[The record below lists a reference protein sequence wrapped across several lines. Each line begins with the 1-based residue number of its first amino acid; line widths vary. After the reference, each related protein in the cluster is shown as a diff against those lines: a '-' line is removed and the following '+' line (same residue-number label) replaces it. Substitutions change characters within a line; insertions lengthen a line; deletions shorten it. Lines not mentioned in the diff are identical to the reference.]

1 MNDEYMILA
10 LQKDKPTAQTI
21 ADKLD
26 ILIGDITVKCAMGTE
41 TSVDVESYVNNKIIF
56 LIYNMT
62 QPANESLMQLLFI
75 CDAIKKEG
83 AHYIYLIT
91 SYLPYT
97 KIRTDVEYKL
107 NFSLVTRFFEE
118 VSIDKIYTFGLYNPK
133 ITYYTKI
140 PIYNI
145 PVSTIFGKVLEDNF
159 SNNKNLIVTC
169 IDHEMQDS
177 ARDVAKKINTK
188 TIFPVKEFNNNKPEF
203 EIYEEVNGKEIL
215 IVSDS
220 INTGEN
226 IVNYSNYLTFK
237 GARNI
242 SVLCTHGIMRKEAI
256 SLIEKSII
264 KQIYTITHIFP
275 KSDKVKLIPITKIV
289 EEIIKR
295 TIENKNIKPVLK
307 WFKYVS

>member
-1 MNDEYMILA
+1 MNEEYMILA

-26 ILIGDITVKCAMGTE
+26 IPIGDINVKFAMGTE
-41 TSVDVESYVNNKIIF
+41 TSVDVQSYVNNKTIF
-56 LIYNMT
+56 LIYNIT

-83 AHYIYLIT
+83 AQYIYLIT

-97 KIRTDVEYKL
+97 KIRIDVQQKL

-118 VSIDKIYTFGLYNPK
+118 VSIDKIYAFGLYNPK

-140 PIYNI
+140 PLYNI
-145 PVSTIFGKVLEDNF
+145 PVSIIFAKILEDNF
-159 SNNKNLIVTC
+159 SNNKDLIVTC
-169 IDHEMQDS
+169 IDHEMQDA
-177 ARDVAKKINTK
+177 ARDVAKKINAR
-188 TIFPVKEFNNNKPEF
+188 TIFPVKDFSNNKPEF

-220 INTGEN
+220 VNTGEN
-226 IVNYSNYLTFK
+226 LVGYSNYLTFK

-256 SLIEKSII
+256 IPIEKSII
-264 KQIYTITHIFP
+264 KQIYTITHIYQ
-275 KSDKVKLIPITKIV
+275 KSTKIKLIPVTRII

-295 TIENKNIKPVLK
+295 TIENKNIKPILK
-307 WFKYVS
+307 

>member
-21 ADKLD
+21 ADKLN
-26 ILIGDITVKCAMGTE
+26 IAIGDLTVKFAMGTE
-41 TSVDVESYVNNKIIF
+41 TSVDVQSYVNNKIIF
-56 LIYNMT
+56 LIYNIT

-83 AHYIYLIT
+83 AQYIYLIT

-97 KIRTDVEYKL
+97 KIRTDVQQKL
-107 NFSLVTRFFEE
+107 NFSLVTRFFDE
-118 VSIDKIYTFGLYNPK
+118 VSIDKVYVFGLYNPK

-140 PIYNI
+140 SLYNV
-145 PVSTIFGKVLEDNF
+145 PVSTIFAKTLEDNF
-159 SNNKNLIVTC
+159 SNNKNLIITC
-169 IDHEMQDS
+169 IDHEMQD
-177 ARDVAKKINTK
+177 ATRDVAKKINAK
-188 TIFPVKEFNNNKPEF
+188 TIFPVKDFSNNKPEF

-220 INTGEN
+220 INTAEN
-226 IVNYSNYLTFK
+226 LVGYSNYLAFK
-237 GARNI
+237 GARSI

-256 SLIEKSII
+256 PIIEKSII
-264 KQIYTITHIFP
+264 KQIYTITHIFQ
-275 KSDKVKLIPITKIV
+275 KSNKVKLIPVTRII

-307 WFKYVS
+307 